1 MTDLQEAKR
10 RLRSQIRRL
19 KRERTPQ
26 DLAAQS
32 RQIAERFLSHP
43 RVLASNIIMA
53 YHSLPDE
60 VDTRKLLDHLLS
72 MEKTVVLPQVTGPST
87 MVLRR
92 YEGPDSLRE
101 GAYGILEPVGELF
114 NDYSSIDL
122 VIVPGMAFDHA
133 GHRLGRGKGYYDRL
147 LPQLTKA
154 YKIGLCFDF
163 QMTDNVP
170 HDEKDVVMEE
180 VEEGRGRNENKK
192 ADKD

>member
-1 MTDLQEAKR
+1 
-10 RLRSQIRRL
+10 
-19 KRERTPQ
+19 
-26 DLAAQS
+26 
-32 RQIAERFLSHP
+32 
-43 RVLASNIIMA
+43 
-53 YHSLPDE
+53 
-60 VDTRKLLDHLLS
+60 
-72 MEKTVVLPQVTGPST
+72 